1 MIPKIL
7 TLVRGLPGSG
17 KSTFANTITNEFSVC
32 EADKFFYDKEGNY
45 NFDATKL
52 SQAHKWCRDEVEIR
66 MKDNQ
71 INEQAFVGVISF
83 FAMVFV
89 LFVDVITGIIGNE
102 LIIKEFEPLFVSL
115 FFKSENN
122 KKTLISFRNN
132 FISNNTKEYK
142 TTAFYLDTGT
152 TFING
157 KFIEISNSGSIMNPV
172 SLIGSKTQNEPF
184 FLTQL
189 IDFAL
194 IDPRSDSIFRAKEV
208 ETMIGWIKHYPQ
220 SFWFMNRVYA
230 NKRFFSSA
238 ELVKLYNL
246 FDSKV
251 QNSNQGKLLIDFA
264 TNSGQINF
272 NFNQV
277 IGKDSISLNQSLVHE
292 NEPSLI
298 IFWASWCAPCRNEI
312 PYLKSLYKKFGNYIN
327 FVSVSIDKNEDN
339 WKSAIRIEKMP
350 WQQLIVSESESLQLM
365 KLLHF
370 DSIPF
375 MILVDSS
382 ANIIS
387 NYNEGFFEL
396 PNKRLES
403 NISKLLNKF

>member
-1 MIPKIL
+1 MVLWMVLEIVTMERKIL
-7 TLVRGLPGSG
+7 NLNNEMNKILNSPIWKSVFVIVHVITMILV
-17 KSTFANTITNEFSVC
+17 FSFS
-32 EADKFFYDKEGNY
+32 ASSKNFQIKIEGNISDLPAKY
-45 NFDATKL
+45 IYIQHALSKQIIDSSKCKL
-52 SQAHKWCRDEVEIR
+52 
-66 MKDNQ
+66 
-71 INEQAFVGVISF
+71 G
-83 FAMVFV
+83 
-89 LFVDVITGIIGNE
+89 LFHFE
-102 LIIKEFEPLFVSL
+102 FIIKEFEPLFVSL

-157 KFIEISNSGSIMNPV
+157 KFIEIINSGPIMNPV

-194 IDPRSDSIFRAKEV
+194 IDSRSDSIFRAKEV

-277 IGKDSISLNQSLVHE
+277 IGKDSISLNQSLIHD
-292 NEPSLI
+292 NKPSLI

-312 PYLKSLYKKFGNYIN
+312 PYLKSLYKKFSNSIN
-327 FVSVSIDKNEDN
+327 FASVSIDKNEDN

-403 NISKLLNKF
+403 NISKLLN

>member
-1 MIPKIL
+1 
-7 TLVRGLPGSG
+7 
-17 KSTFANTITNEFSVC
+17 FHF
-32 EADKFFYDKEGNY
+32 
-45 NFDATKL
+45 
-52 SQAHKWCRDEVEIR
+52 
-66 MKDNQ
+66 
-71 INEQAFVGVISF
+71 
-83 FAMVFV
+83 
-89 LFVDVITGIIGNE
+89 E

-157 KFIEISNSGSIMNPV
+157 KFIEISNSGPIMNPV

-277 IGKDSISLNQSLVHE
+277 IVKDSISLNQSLGARLVE
-292 NEPSLI
+292 MKYLI
-298 IFWASWCAPCRNEI
+298 
-312 PYLKSLYKKFGNYIN
+312 
-327 FVSVSIDKNEDN
+327 
-339 WKSAIRIEKMP
+339 
-350 WQQLIVSESESLQLM
+350 
-365 KLLHF
+365 
-370 DSIPF
+370 
-375 MILVDSS
+375 
-382 ANIIS
+382 
-387 NYNEGFFEL
+387 
-396 PNKRLES
+396 
-403 NISKLLNKF
+403 